1 MASHSTD
8 LRPVVGLSGYELEE
22 IWLEQPHSIIYRGY
36 RKIDGLRVLVR
47 SLRNPHSADEREE
60 WLRRDYR
67 IAQLLRSKCAVRPF
81 AFELTDRGPTL
92 FFGDE
97 GVGSLEEVIRKS
109 PLAVDTALAIGASI
123 AKAVGALHK
132 ERLIHCNLNPTTVWL
147 SESGDPLISD
157 FGCAR
162 HPSVDVPAT
171 PSPHH
176 ELVDI
181 RYISPEQTGRLQR
194 TIDQRTDIYSLGV
207 ILFQLLTGQVPFG
220 GRNPLHILD
229 GHLTG
234 QPAFPAEVTLPTGLR
249 QVVLKALAKD
259 PESRYLSLNGLI
271 ADLLECQAQW
281 RSTGAIETF
290 EPGRHD
296 VQGLLR
302 ISQRLYGRERD
313 TATLLEK
320 ARAVRLDRSAML
332 LVKGAPGV
340 GKSVFLGQLE
350 NFVRSEKGRFVCGKF
365 DQYKRNVPY
374 LALIQ
379 ALQQLVAQ
387 LLSESKEQIEVWR
400 LRILDALGNNAGVV
414 TDLIPELALL
424 IGPQAAVPTRPP
436 TQTRNR
442 FNRVF
447 KDLIQAFAKQDQ
459 LLCVV
464 MDDLQWVDMASL
476 DLLTH
481 VLSDP
486 DVNSIFFV
494 GAYRDNEVDPTHPL
508 KLTIHALMQARVD
521 VQILHL
527 SELTETDVM
536 QLIRDTFN
544 ASKSESSELA
554 HVLHA
559 KTGGSPLY
567 LTQLLHFL
575 CDEGLIS
582 FEYGT
587 GKWVWDLSRIRVE
600 GVTGD
605 VLDLL
610 RLRLEALNEDTRNI
624 LSTAACIGNSF
635 QAGGVAVAADRR
647 PSEVLQC
654 LAIGMEQGLIVAVEE
669 SPATTG
675 QPELR
680 VEYERGTWFRFVHDR
695 VQQAAFDCVP
705 DDAKKEFRLQIG
717 RRLAARLGPDDE
729 LVPQLD
735 VLSNLNG
742 ALDLLVDEEE
752 RQRVARLNLVAGR
765 RGRQLLAYQDALRY
779 INAGL
784 SLLDQTAWQKCY
796 DLAFALHSEAL
807 ECEYL
812 SGNFDRADQT
822 FKVLIANARSKLE
835 KARTYLTKILLDTSG
850 ERYEHAIKIGIDAL
864 KLFDVRYVRNPSRL
878 HLLLELVR
886 VRLRMRGRTP
896 RDLIDETDIDDAEK
910 VAALRIL
917 VALIPT
923 AYFLGPNLLMFTGLK
938 VVNYSLRYGIS
949 PISAGGFVIYG
960 LGLSGV
966 MGDHKRGY
974 DFGRFALDLAEKGK
988 KPATICKVLF
998 FYAAFIKLWL
1008 DSIDETFP
1016 LLDRVRKMALEVGDH
1031 QYVNY
1036 AICSNVL
1043 GRLSRGTG
1051 LQRLLSECEESWP
1064 FVLNS
1069 NDAHAIQVLTICK
1082 NYALALQGKT
1092 AAPYSLSDG
1101 AYDENEAE
1109 AHYRRSGNFLLVSM
1123 QLTFR
1128 LQLACLFGRYEEALS
1143 LAEKGETA
1151 VRGAPGS
1158 ITIVDY
1164 YLYRGLASAVAL
1176 SAHNAKAAKHRKA
1189 LRHCLSRLHFFATSS
1204 PSNFLPHE
1212 VLLKADIA
1220 RVKGELSA
1228 ALKHYNH
1235 AIELAEQQGLM
1246 HLVGLANERAASCC
1260 MANEQRRLAT
1270 WYIGCAK
1277 EAFDN
1282 WGATAKVDWIE
1293 REYNLSHSSETSVS
1307 KTRAS
1312 NTATTDTAVGN
1323 IVSAREDSFDIAAA
1337 LQASRIIASGSNT
1350 DLLLTHLMQV
1360 IRLQAGAET
1369 AQLLSLEG
1377 GKFRHEATA
1386 TTESGNV
1393 MLFQSPVTTSL
1404 GSFSPSIVN
1413 YVLHTGDDLMLAE
1426 AHADPRFAP
1435 CSYLAEKRVKSVIC
1449 SGIRYRGELLGVI
1462 YLEHNQLAGAFNEQ
1476 KLEWLRILSGEL
1488 GHTLWSGRLSRYRDY
1503 VHKLAPTEVSKQIDA
1518 NPQSPDLEARDC
1530 DVSIMFAD
1538 LAGYA
1543 HLAEL
1548 LENRQ
1553 LIDLVNHAFS
1563 KFVDEIHRFGG
1574 VLLETRGD
1582 ELFVLFGDEDPGNH
1596 VWKAAKAALA
1606 IRRAAT
1612 QLNKESVG
1620 AHPPLTMNIGINS
1633 GIASVGLHS
1642 IEASSGSR
1650 WHYSAS
1656 GTVVN
1661 IAARLRE
1668 LAREGNILMSAGSM
1682 AKIAD
1687 DFVMEDIGTHS
1698 LKNIRSSVHV
1708 YRLVDDQS
1716 STASP

>member
-1 MASHSTD
+1 MANHPTD
-8 LRPVVGLSGYELEE
+8 LRPVVGLSGYELED

-36 RKIDGLRVLVR
+36 RRIDGLEVLVKL
-47 SLRNPHSADEREE
+47 LRNLRPADEREE

-92 FFGDE
+92 FYGNE
-97 GVGSLEEVIRKS
+97 GVRSLDEVIKKS
-109 PLAVDTALAIGASI
+109 PLAIDTALAIGISV

-132 ERLIHCNLNPTTVWL
+132 ERLIHCNLNPATVWL
-147 SESGDPLISD
+147 GESDDPLISD

-162 HPSVDVPAT
+162 HSSDEAPDTLST
-171 PSPHH
+171 HN
-176 ELVDI
+176 ELADI
-181 RYISPEQTGRLQR
+181 RYVSPEQTGRLQR
-194 TIDQRTDIYSLGV
+194 TIDQRADIYSLGV
-207 ILFQLLTGQVPFG
+207 ILFQLLTGRVPFTG
-220 GRNPLHILD
+220 MNSLQILD

-234 QPAFPAEVTLPTGLR
+234 WPNFPTDVTLPTGLR
-249 QVVLKALAKD
+249 QVLLKALAKD
-259 PESRYLSLNGLI
+259 PESRYLSVNGLI
-271 ADLLECQAQW
+271 ADLLECEAQW
-281 RSTGAIETF
+281 RSSGTIETF

-302 ISQRLYGRERD
+302 ISQRLYGRDRE

-320 ARAVRLDRSAML
+320 ARGVRHGRSATL
-332 LVKGAPGV
+332 LVKGAPGI
-340 GKSVFLGQLE
+340 GKSVFLGQLK
-350 NFVRSEKGRFVCGKF
+350 NFMRGEKGRFVSGKF

-387 LLSESKEQIEVWR
+387 LLGESKEQTEVWR
-400 LRILDALGNNAGVV
+400 SCILDALGNNAGVV
-414 TDLIPELALL
+414 TDLIPELELV
-424 IGPQAAVPTRPP
+424 IGPQAAVPTLPP

-464 MDDLQWVDMASL
+464 MDDLQWVDKASL
-476 DLLTH
+476 DLLAH

-486 DVNSIFFV
+486 DVNNIFFV
-494 GAYRDNEVDPTHPL
+494 GAYRDNEVNSDHPL
-508 KLTIHALMQARVD
+508 EVTTHALMQAGVD

-544 ASKSESSELA
+544 AAKPEARKLA
-554 HVLHA
+554 QVLHA

-567 LTQLLHFL
+567 VTQLLHFL

-587 GKWVWDLSRIRVE
+587 GKWVWDLSRIRIE

-610 RLRLEALNEDTRNI
+610 RLRLKAFSEDARNI

-635 QAGGVAVAADRR
+635 QIGGVAAAADRR

-669 SPATTG
+669 GSVTTS
-675 QPELR
+675 QSEPK
-680 VEYERGTWFRFVHDR
+680 VESERRTWFRFVHDR

-705 DDAKKEFRLQIG
+705 NEAKKEFRLQIG

-735 VLSNLNG
+735 VLSNLDG
-742 ALDLLVDEEE
+742 ALDLLKDEEE

-784 SLLDQTAWQKCY
+784 SLLDETAWQKHY
-796 DLAFALHSEAL
+796 ELAFALHSEAL

-812 SGNFDRADQT
+812 SGNLVRADRT

-850 ERYEHAIKIGIDAL
+850 ERYEDAIKIGIEAL

-886 VRLRMRGRTP
+886 VRLRLKGRTP
-896 RDLIDETDIDDAEK
+896 RDLIDDLDLDDAEK

-966 MGDHKRGY
+966 MDDHKRGY
-974 DFGRFALDLAEKGK
+974 DFGRFALGLAEKGK

-1008 DSIDETFP
+1008 DPIDETFP
-1016 LLDRVRKMALEVGDH
+1016 LLDRVRTMALEVGDH

-1043 GRLSRGTG
+1043 GRLSRGTNLHD
-1051 LQRLLSECEESWP
+1051 LQSECEENWP

-1069 NDAHAIQVLTICK
+1069 KDAHAIQVLTICK

-1092 AAPYSLSDG
+1092 AEPYSLSDA
-1101 AYDENEAE
+1101 AYDEDEAE
-1109 AHYRRSGNFLLVSM
+1109 AHYRHSGNFLLVSM

-1128 LQLACLFGRYEEALS
+1128 LLLALLFGRYEEALA
-1143 LAEKGETA
+1143 LAERGETA

-1164 YLYRGLASAVAL
+1164 YLYHGLASAVAL
-1176 SAHNAKAAKHRKA
+1176 GARDANAAKYRKA
-1189 LRHCLSRLHFFATSS
+1189 LRRCLARLHFFATSS
-1204 PSNFLPHE
+1204 QSNFLQHE
-1212 VLLKADIA
+1212 VLLKAEIA
-1220 RVKGELSA
+1220 RVKGDLSA
-1228 ALKHYNH
+1228 TLKHYNH
-1235 AIELAEQQGLM
+1235 AIELAEQQGLT

-1260 MANEQRRLAT
+1260 MANEQVRLAT

-1277 EAFDN
+1277 EAFEK
-1282 WGATAKVDWIE
+1282 WGATAKVNWIG
-1293 REYNLSHSSETSVS
+1293 RKYNLPHSSETRASE
-1307 KTRAS
+1307 TRAS
-1312 NTATTDTAVGN
+1312 STAATDTAVGT
-1323 IVSAREDSFDIAAA
+1323 VVGAREDSFDIAAA

-1360 IRLQAGAET
+1360 IRVQAGAET

-1386 TTESGNV
+1386 TAETGNV
-1393 MLFQSPVTTSL
+1393 MLFQSPATAGL

-1413 YVLHTGDDLMLAE
+1413 YVLHTGDDLMLGE
-1426 AHADPRFAP
+1426 ANADPRFAH
-1435 CSYLAEKRVKSVIC
+1435 CSYIAEKRVKSVLC
-1449 SGIRYRGELLGVI
+1449 SGIRHRGELLGVL
-1462 YLEHNQLAGAFNEQ
+1462 YLEHNQLVGAFNER

-1488 GHTLWSGRLSRYRDY
+1488 GLALWGGRLSRYRDY
-1503 VHKLAPTEVSKQIDA
+1503 VQKLAPTEVSKQIDA

-1543 HLAEL
+1543 QLAEM

-1553 LIDLVNHAFS
+1553 LIDLVNYAFS
-1563 KFVDEIHRFGG
+1563 RFVDEVHRFGG

-1582 ELFVLFGDEDPGNH
+1582 ELFVLFGDEDPRNH

-1612 QLNKESVG
+1612 QLNKESAG

-1633 GIASVGLHS
+1633 GIASVGLHVLD
-1642 IEASSGSR
+1642 ASSGSR
-1650 WHYSAS
+1650 WQYKAS

-1687 DFVMEDIGTHS
+1687 DFVVEYIGKHS
-1698 LKNIRSSVHV
+1698 LKNIKSSVHV
-1708 YRLVDDQS
+1708 YRLVDDRS
-1716 STASP
+1716 NTTSL

>member
-1 MASHSTD
+1 MVSHSTD
-8 LRPVVGLSGYELEE
+8 LRPTVGLGGYELEE

-36 RKIDGLRVLVR
+36 RKTDGLRVLIR
-47 SLRNPHSADEREE
+47 LLRNPRPADEREE

-67 IAQLLRSKCAVRPF
+67 IAQQLRSKCAVRPF

-92 FFGDE
+92 FYADE

-109 PLAVDTALAIGASI
+109 PLAIDTALAIGTSV

-147 SESGDPLISD
+147 SEFGDPLISD

-162 HPSVDVPAT
+162 HTSDDVPAT

-194 TIDQRTDIYSLGV
+194 ATDQRTDIYSLGV
-207 ILFQLLTGQVPFG
+207 ILFQLLTRQVPFA
-220 GRNPLHILD
+220 GRNSLQILD

-234 QPAFPAEVTLPTGLR
+234 QPAFPADVTLPSGLR

-259 PESRYLSLNGLI
+259 PELRYLSVNGLI
-271 ADLLECQAQW
+271 ADLLECEAQW
-281 RSTGAIETF
+281 HSTGTIETF

-320 ARAVRLDRSAML
+320 AKAVSLGRSAML

-340 GKSVFLGQLE
+340 GKSVFLGQLQ
-350 NFVRSEKGRFVCGKF
+350 NFIRSEKGRFVSGKF
-365 DQYKRNVPY
+365 DQYERNVPY

-387 LLSESKEQIEVWR
+387 LLGESKEQIEVWR

-414 TDLIPELALL
+414 TDLIPELELL
-424 IGPQAAVPTRPP
+424 IGPQAAVPTLPP

-442 FNRVF
+442 FNRAF
-447 KDLIQAFAKQDQ
+447 KDLIQTFAKQNQ
-459 LLCVV
+459 LMCVV
-464 MDDLQWVDMASL
+464 MDDLQWVDRASL
-476 DLLTH
+476 DLLTYF
-481 VLSDP
+481 LSDP
-486 DVNSIFFV
+486 DMNSFFFV

-508 KLTIHALMQARVD
+508 EVTTRALMQAKVD

-527 SELTETDVM
+527 SELTENDVK

-544 ASKSESSELA
+544 ASKSEAGKLA

-610 RLRLEALNEDTRNI
+610 KLRLEALNEDTRNI

-635 QAGGVAVAADRR
+635 QEKGVAVASDRR
-647 PSEVLQC
+647 SSEVFQC
-654 LAIGMEQGLIVAVEE
+654 LAIGMEQGLILAVEE
-669 SPATTG
+669 DSVTTS
-675 QPELR
+675 QSETK
-680 VEYERGTWFRFVHDR
+680 VESERGRWFRFVHDR
-695 VQQAAFDCVP
+695 VQQAAFDCIP
-705 DDAKKEFRLQIG
+705 NDAKKEFRLQIG
-717 RRLAARLGPDDE
+717 RRLAAKLKSNDE
-729 LVPQLD
+729 LVPQLA
-735 VLSNLNG
+735 VLSNLNS
-742 ALDLLVDEEE
+742 ALDLLKDKEE

-765 RGRQLLAYQDALRY
+765 RGRQLLAYQDAMRY

-784 SLLDQTAWQKCY
+784 SLLDETAWQKRY

-812 SGNFDRADQT
+812 SGNFDHADQT

-850 ERYEHAIKIGIDAL
+850 ERYEDAIKIGIDAL

-886 VRLRMRGRTP
+886 VRLRMRGRSP
-896 RDLIDETDIDDAEK
+896 RDLVDDLDIDDAEK
-910 VAALRIL
+910 VAALQIL

-923 AYFLGPNLLMFTGLK
+923 AYFVGPNLLMFTGLK
-938 VVNYSLRYGIS
+938 VVNYSLRHGIL

-966 MGDHKRGY
+966 MDDQKRGY
-974 DFGRFALDLAEKGK
+974 DFGRFALGLAEKGK

-1008 DSIDETFP
+1008 DPIDETFP

-1043 GRLSRGTG
+1043 GRLSRGTN
-1051 LQRLLSECEESWP
+1051 LQHLLSECEDNWP

-1069 NDAHAIQVLTICK
+1069 KDAHAIQVLTICK

-1109 AHYRRSGNFLLVSM
+1109 AHYRHSGNFLLVSM

-1128 LQLACLFGRYEEALS
+1128 LQLALLFGRYDEALS
-1143 LAEKGETA
+1143 LAERGETA
-1151 VRGAPGS
+1151 IRGAPGS

-1164 YLYRGLASAVAL
+1164 YLYHGLASAVAL
-1176 SAHNAKAAKHRKA
+1176 NTGESSPAKHRKA
-1189 LRHCLSRLHFFATSS
+1189 LRHCFARLHFFATGSQ
-1204 PSNFLPHE
+1204 PNFLQHE
-1212 VLLKADIA
+1212 VLLRAEIA
-1220 RVKGELSA
+1220 RVKGDLSA

-1260 MANEQRRLAT
+1260 MASEQRRLAT

-1277 EAFDN
+1277 EAFDD
-1282 WGATAKVDWIE
+1282 WGATAKVGSIE
-1293 REYNLSHSSETSVS
+1293 RECDLSHSTETSAS

-1312 NTATTDTAVGN
+1312 STATTDTVVGN
-1323 IVSAREDSFDIAAA
+1323 VVSAREDSFDIATA

-1360 IRLQAGAET
+1360 IRLQAGAEI

-1377 GKFRHEATA
+1377 GELRHEATA
-1386 TTESGNV
+1386 MAASGDV
-1393 MLFQSPVTTSL
+1393 ILFPSPPTASL
-1404 GSFSPSIVN
+1404 GSFSPAIVN
-1413 YVLHTGDDLMLAE
+1413 YVIYTGDDLMLDE
-1426 AHADPRFAP
+1426 ADTDPRFAL
-1435 CSYLAEKRVKSVIC
+1435 CSYIAEQHLKSVIC
-1449 SGIRYRGELLGVI
+1449 AGIRHRGELLGVI
-1462 YLEHNQLAGAFNEQ
+1462 YLEHKHLVGAFNEQ
-1476 KLEWLRILSGEL
+1476 KLKWLRILSGEL
-1488 GHTLWSGRLSRYRDY
+1488 GLAIWGARLGRYRDY
-1503 VHKLAPTEVSKQIDA
+1503 VSKFAPTKVFKQIEA
-1518 NPQSPDLEARDC
+1518 NPQNPDIQTKDC

-1538 LAGYA
+1538 LAGYTGLGELLGGRQ
-1543 HLAEL
+1543 LAE
-1548 LENRQ
+1548 
-1553 LIDLVNHAFS
+1553 LVNHAFS
-1563 KFVDEIHRFGG
+1563 RFVDEIHRFEGI
-1574 VLLETRGD
+1574 LLETRGD
-1582 ELFVLFGDEDPGNH
+1582 ELFVLFEDEDPRKH

-1612 QLNKESVG
+1612 TLNKESAG
-1620 AHPPLTMNIGINS
+1620 AHPPLIMNIGINS
-1633 GIASVGLHS
+1633 GVASVGLHT
-1642 IEASSGSR
+1642 IEASSGAM
-1650 WHYSAS
+1650 WHYGAS

-1668 LAREGNILMSAGSM
+1668 LAREGSILISAGS
-1682 AKIAD
+1682 IERLSNSFLVED
-1687 DFVMEDIGTHS
+1687 MENHS
-1698 LKNIRSSVHV
+1698 LKNIKGRVRI
-1708 YRLVDDQS
+1708 YRLVEER
-1716 STASP
+1716 ST